1 MRRTFAK
8 LMAMLLMLT
17 LVLTG
22 CNLIEVDQVAVIE
35 EELAAVEKDFS
46 AVMAEYDGGTVT
58 KFDVVGLFCQSY
70 NYFAELYASFGMELT
85 EEDVNSMVEEAL
97 TTEITD
103 RAVAIECANRGL
115 TPGRTEEEM
124 RAEAAQTYQETF
136 DSYLGYVEGDTDE
149 VRAANARY
157 QLYLEGLTEE
167 RLYEM
172 LLAQE
177 RYDALRAAVEAE
189 IAEVSEEE
197 LQAAYEAKLEEDE
210 ATYTESPAQFEN
222 DVDAEDA
229 AVCWVPEG
237 YRTVKHVLI
246 IPDDA
251 AVLQAVTDA
260 RMAADLAEEELEALM
275 TELDNVNDDEPA
287 EGEVVRA
294 AEEIQADIDA
304 KSAEVAELKAAVE
317 AAETACIASVQADV
331 DQIYEKLAEGRS
343 FDAVMEVFGEDPG
356 MQSEPNKSI
365 GYYVCAESNRW
376 DPDFTAGA
384 MALANI
390 GDYSSEP
397 VISTSGVHVIYYNA
411 DVVSGPVALEEV
423 KDALYD
429 RTLES
434 LRAEHFEAGL
444 LSWVEAINPVY
455 HMEAWMSE

>member
-1 MRRTFAK
+1 MRHTFAK

-35 EELAAVEKDFS
+35 EELAVVEKDFS

-85 EEDVNSMVEEAL
+85 EDDVNGMVEEAL
-97 TTEITD
+97 MTEVTD
-103 RAVAIECANRGL
+103 RAVAIEFANRGL
-115 TPGRTEEEM
+115 TLERTEEDL

-136 DSYLGYVEGDTDE
+136 DSYLGFVEGDTDE
-149 VRAANARY
+149 VKAANARY
-157 QLYLEGLTEE
+157 QLYVEGLTEE

-177 RYDALRAAVEAE
+177 RYDALRADVEAE
-189 IAEVSEEE
+189 IAEVSDEE

-210 ATYTESPAQFEN
+210 ATYAESPAQFEN
-222 DVDAEDA
+222 DIDAENA
-229 AVCWVPEG
+229 AVCWIPEG
-237 YRTVKHVLI
+237 YRTVKHVLV
-246 IPDDA
+246 IPDA
-251 AVLQAVTDA
+251 AALQAVTDA
-260 RMAADLAEEELEALM
+260 RAAADLAEVELEALM
-275 TELDNVNDDEPA
+275 TELDYVNDNEPA
-287 EGEVVRA
+287 EGEVVRT

-304 KSAEVAELKAAVE
+304 KSAEVAELKGAVE

-356 MQSEPNKSI
+356 MQNEPNKST
-365 GYYVCAESNRW
+365 GYYVCAESTRW

-397 VISTSGVHVIYYNA
+397 VVSTSGVHVIYYNA
-411 DVVSGPVALEEV
+411 DVASGPVALEEV

-429 RTLES
+429 STLES